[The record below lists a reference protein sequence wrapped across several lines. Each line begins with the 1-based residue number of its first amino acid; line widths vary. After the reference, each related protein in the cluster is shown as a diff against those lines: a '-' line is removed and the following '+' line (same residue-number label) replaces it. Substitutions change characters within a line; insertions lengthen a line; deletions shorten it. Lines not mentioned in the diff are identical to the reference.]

1 VLNRKF
7 TTFNSRTNHSRAVVR
22 HMPKT
27 IFIILITMIFNSL
40 NGQNLSGTW
49 LMIKEGASYG
59 KPMFI
64 EFENDQISHYEISEK
79 SENATLEK
87 NLIYSEKFSET
98 KNEFVNENR
107 IRLYR
112 MGKTHT
118 VISETESKTEDT
130 EFATDYERIEPTK
143 TDLTEKEIEQ
153 SEFNAEWNN
162 EKIKFVF
169 NKDLDSPT
177 IQEINKRMKRQG
189 RKLILENLNGTYFG
203 AIYDN
208 GIRETLIPIREISDE
223 KITLYG
229 FPKKP
234 YEITAN

>member
-1 VLNRKF
+1 
-7 TTFNSRTNHSRAVVR
+7 
-22 HMPKT
+22 MPKT

-49 LMIKEGASYG
+49 LMIKDGASYG

-87 NLIYSEKFSET
+87 NLIYGEKFSET

>member
-1 VLNRKF
+1 
-7 TTFNSRTNHSRAVVR
+7 
-22 HMPKT
+22 
-27 IFIILITMIFNSL
+27 MIFNSV
-40 NGQNLSGTW
+40 NGQDLSGNW
-49 LMIKEGASYG
+49 LMIKDGSNYG
-59 KPMFI
+59 KNKFI
-64 EFENDQISHYEISEK
+64 EFKDDQILHYEILEK
-79 SENATLEK
+79 SANGTLK
-87 NLIYSEKFSET
+87 KVLVYSEKFSET
-98 KNEFVNENR
+98 KNELVNKNR

-112 MGKTHT
+112 MGKIHT

-143 TDLTEKEIEQ
+143 TDLTEKEIEK

-169 NKDLDSPT
+169 NKDLDSQT
-177 IQEINKRMKRQG
+177 IQEINKRMKREG

-208 GIRETLIPIREISDE
+208 GTRETLIPIREISAD

>member
-1 VLNRKF
+1 MV
-7 TTFNSRTNHSRAVVR
+7 FNSV
-22 HMPKT
+22 
-27 IFIILITMIFNSL
+27 

-49 LMIKEGASYG
+49 LMIKDGHTYAD
-59 KPMFI
+59 PMFI
-64 EFENDQISHYEISEK
+64 EFENDEISHYEISKK
-79 SENATLEK
+79 SENGILEK
-87 NLIYSEKFSET
+87 KLVYSEKFSVT

-130 EFATDYERIEPTK
+130 EFTIDYERIEPTK
-143 TDLTEKEIEQ
+143 TDLTKTEIEE
-153 SEFNAEWNN
+153 SEFNVEWNN
-162 EKIKFVF
+162 EKIRFVF
-169 NKDLDSPT
+169 NKDLSSPT
-177 IQEINKRMKRQG
+177 IQEINKRRKREG
-189 RKLILENLNGTYFG
+189 RKLVLEKLNETYFG

-208 GIRETLIPIREISDE
+208 GTRETLIPIREINAE

-234 YEITAN
+234 YEITTN

>member
-1 VLNRKF
+1 
-7 TTFNSRTNHSRAVVR
+7 
-22 HMPKT
+22 
-27 IFIILITMIFNSL
+27 MIFNSV
-40 NGQNLSGTW
+40 NGQDLSGTW
-49 LMIKEGASYG
+49 LMIKDGSTYVET
-59 KPMFI
+59 MFVK
-64 EFENDQISHYEISEK
+64 FENDQILYYGISGK
-79 SENATLEK
+79 SENGTLEK
-87 NLIYSEKFSET
+87 KLVYSEKFSET
-98 KNEFVNENR
+98 KNKLLNKNR

-130 EFATDYERIEPTK
+130 EFATDCERIEPTK
-143 TDLTEKEIEQ
+143 TDLTKEEIEK

-177 IQEINKRMKRQG
+177 MQEINKRLKREGQ
-189 RKLILENLNGTYFG
+189 KLILENLNGTYFG

-208 GIRETLIPIREISDE
+208 GERETLIPIREISNE

-229 FPKKP
+229 FPEKP